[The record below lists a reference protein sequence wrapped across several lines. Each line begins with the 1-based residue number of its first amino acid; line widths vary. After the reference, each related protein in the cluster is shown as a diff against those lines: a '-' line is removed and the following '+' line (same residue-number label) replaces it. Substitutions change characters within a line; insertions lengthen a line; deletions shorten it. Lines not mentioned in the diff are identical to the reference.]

1 MIRPNRL
8 RAFLWAVLPA
18 LLSLY
23 APTVRATHLIGGN
36 LGYVGLGETA
46 PGSGLYA
53 YQVYMEFY
61 LNCGAGS
68 SFETFYDLLQ
78 QDYNTPLVVG
88 CYIEDPLDPLADK
101 IKLQDIPL
109 ILQDSLVIEPDL
121 PNNCTVGQGLCT
133 VKGTFSGQV
142 IVPLNFG
149 GYHLYYQMCC
159 RNLSITNLQNP
170 NGTGIGYYA
179 FIPPPLVQNSSP
191 VFIGPPTPFLCT
203 SDTTTFVNTAVDPD
217 GDLLV
222 FSFETPYNS
231 TIVGGGIIPP
241 PGQLPWPV
249 PTVGYQGGFSA
260 AQPFGGTGYSFVNGA
275 TGLTRYFSPNQG
287 NYVVAVEVKEFRNGQ
302 LIGRIRRD
310 LQLQVVVCPPNATP
324 SLTSIVQQTYSVSA
338 GDTLCLD
345 LDFLDAD
352 GDSLTLTAAG
362 AIFDPNLV
370 DPPAVINAPVEGL
383 GVVGAQF
390 CWATACDQ
398 GQDQPYLFSVSV
410 TDNGCPPKTLDIVLA
425 IEVEPFLGPQ
435 NIAGPPTVCAG
446 TAGVN
451 YSTDTIAGAT
461 YTWNV
466 VGGNLVGGN
475 GTPGIV
481 VDWTNPGSASI
492 SVAVTDQLGCTA
504 EPLELSVT
512 VAPEPLAD
520 AGADTLICSG
530 TSVQLG
536 GSPTGPPGSTFQWN
550 PANGL
555 SNANS
560 ATPTATPQAA
570 TTYVVLVNSGGCTA
584 TDTIVVGVQETS
596 AEAGDDDAICM
607 GDTIPLNGSG
617 GNTYQWSP
625 ASELSDA
632 GIAGPLAFPSSTTTF
647 ILQVTDS
654 VGCTALDSVLIEVLA
669 LPTVDAGPDTTACA
683 GSVIQLGGAPTGPP
697 GAGYSWSPITGIDDP
712 NSANPFATLSTSQ
725 NWVVQVTDSSGC
737 ASMDSVTVT
746 VLQAPPLDAGADTLI
761 CPGDSVQLQ
770 ATGTGTFI
778 WSPASGLSDPSIAAP
793 LASPSQTTL
802 YTVQLDDG
810 NGCPA
815 LDSLLVTVAPPVQAE
830 AGSDVAICQ
839 GDTIALQASGGGTY
853 EWNPAIFVSDPSAP
867 DPLAFPQD
875 TTTFIVT
882 VTSAFGCVGSDSV
895 RIEVTPPP
903 FAGLDG
909 SLTLCGD
916 DQAVDLNGLL
926 GGGQDPG
933 GSWTDPDGAAHGNVF
948 DPQVDPGGAYIHVV
962 PGAGACPDDT
972 ATVLVN
978 VLAPSVDAGPD
989 LTLCQGDTVQLSGSG
1004 AGALIWSP
1012 ALGLSDPNVPDPLA
1026 FASVPTTYL
1035 LQATDTNGC
1044 TAADSMLL
1052 TVVVPPLADA
1062 GEDQTVCAGTSALL
1076 GGSPTGPPGS
1086 AFQWSPASD
1095 LDDPASGTP
1104 TATPPTTTWYSVL
1117 VTDAD
1122 GCFTQDSVLVSV
1134 LQAPALDAGP
1144 DTAVCAGGSVQLGAV
1159 GTGTFLWDPATGL
1172 DDPASATPLA
1182 TPVNTTTYLVTL
1194 TDTAGCSNTDQVTVT
1209 VLELPVAMAGEDLWV
1224 CPGSGVALSASG
1236 GTSYSWSPATSL
1248 DDPFSATPL
1257 ATPAVTTTYVVTVT
1271 DAAGCA
1277 DQASQTVT
1285 VSDDP
1290 PVDAGPDQTIC
1301 AGESVFIGGSPS
1313 GLPGSSF
1320 SWSPA
1325 IGLDDPSLANPLASP
1340 SADQLYTLTVSND
1353 TCTSSDQMLVLLS
1366 GNAEAGFSVRLEPG
1380 CDGLRAFFTDLSTGA
1395 VSYLWDFGDGTT
1407 STLPS
1412 PQHVLPYGTPVT
1424 VVLQV
1429 TDANGCT
1436 GTATQLLA
1444 PGTYDDLVGYTVPNV
1459 FTPNGDGYNDVFT
1472 LDTDAFL
1479 GPCTDLFIY
1488 NRWGQKIFESLGNN
1502 ITWDG
1507 TTFAGEPCVPGTYFY
1522 LFNVNGMTF
1531 EGSVLLNR

>member
-1 MIRPNRL
+1 M
-8 RAFLWAVLPA
+8 
-18 LLSLY
+18 Y

-504 EPLELSVT
+504 GPLELSVT

-536 GSPTGPPGSTFQWN
+536 GSPTGPPGSTFQWT

-560 ATPTATPQAA
+560 ATPTATPQTT

-596 AEAGDDDAICM
+596 AEAGDDDAICT

-617 GNTYQWSP
+617 GNSYQWSP
-625 ASELSDA
+625 AFELSDA
-632 GIAGPLAFPSSTTTF
+632 GIAGPLAFPSTTTTF

-669 LPTVDAGPDTTACA
+669 LPVVDAGPDTTACA

-770 ATGTGTFI
+770 ATGTGTFT
-778 WSPASGLSDPSIAAP
+778 WSPASG
-793 LASPSQTTL
+793 
-802 YTVQLDDG
+802 
-810 NGCPA
+810 
-815 LDSLLVTVAPPVQAE
+815 
-830 AGSDVAICQ
+830 
-839 GDTIALQASGGGTY
+839 
-853 EWNPAIFVSDPSAP
+853 
-867 DPLAFPQD
+867 
-875 TTTFIVT
+875 
-882 VTSAFGCVGSDSV
+882 
-895 RIEVTPPP
+895 
-903 FAGLDG
+903 
-909 SLTLCGD
+909 
-916 DQAVDLNGLL
+916 
-926 GGGQDPG
+926 
-933 GSWTDPDGAAHGNVF
+933 
-948 DPQVDPGGAYIHVV
+948 
-962 PGAGACPDDT
+962 
-972 ATVLVN
+972 
-978 VLAPSVDAGPD
+978 
-989 LTLCQGDTVQLSGSG
+989 
-1004 AGALIWSP
+1004 
-1012 ALGLSDPNVPDPLA
+1012 
-1026 FASVPTTYL
+1026 
-1035 LQATDTNGC
+1035 
-1044 TAADSMLL
+1044 
-1052 TVVVPPLADA
+1052 
-1062 GEDQTVCAGTSALL
+1062 
-1076 GGSPTGPPGS
+1076 
-1086 AFQWSPASD
+1086 
-1095 LDDPASGTP
+1095 
-1104 TATPPTTTWYSVL
+1104 
-1117 VTDAD
+1117 
-1122 GCFTQDSVLVSV
+1122 
-1134 LQAPALDAGP
+1134 
-1144 DTAVCAGGSVQLGAV
+1144 
-1159 GTGTFLWDPATGL
+1159 
-1172 DDPASATPLA
+1172 
-1182 TPVNTTTYLVTL
+1182 
-1194 TDTAGCSNTDQVTVT
+1194 
-1209 VLELPVAMAGEDLWV
+1209 
-1224 CPGSGVALSASG
+1224 
-1236 GTSYSWSPATSL
+1236 
-1248 DDPFSATPL
+1248 
-1257 ATPAVTTTYVVTVT
+1257 
-1271 DAAGCA
+1271 
-1277 DQASQTVT
+1277 
-1285 VSDDP
+1285 
-1290 PVDAGPDQTIC
+1290 
-1301 AGESVFIGGSPS
+1301 
-1313 GLPGSSF
+1313 
-1320 SWSPA
+1320 
-1325 IGLDDPSLANPLASP
+1325 
-1340 SADQLYTLTVSND
+1340 
-1353 TCTSSDQMLVLLS
+1353 
-1366 GNAEAGFSVRLEPG
+1366 
-1380 CDGLRAFFTDLSTGA
+1380 
-1395 VSYLWDFGDGTT
+1395 
-1407 STLPS
+1407 
-1412 PQHVLPYGTPVT
+1412 
-1424 VVLQV
+1424 
-1429 TDANGCT
+1429 
-1436 GTATQLLA
+1436 
-1444 PGTYDDLVGYTVPNV
+1444 
-1459 FTPNGDGYNDVFT
+1459 
-1472 LDTDAFL
+1472 
-1479 GPCTDLFIY
+1479 
-1488 NRWGQKIFESLGNN
+1488 
-1502 ITWDG
+1502 
-1507 TTFAGEPCVPGTYFY
+1507 
-1522 LFNVNGMTF
+1522 
-1531 EGSVLLNR
+1531 